1 MDMVNVVGQMGT
13 IMRVCINITLIFI
26 HIISY
31 NYFTGEFKNGL
42 QHGKGH
48 YKSIQYEYEGG

>member
-13 IMRVCINITLIFI
+13 IMRVCINITFIFI

-48 YKSIQYEYEGG
+48 